1 MRSSYF
7 LSSVY
12 LLQCF
17 HNLSFIVFHFAETGL
32 EGMLFSMLDMET
44 DDKLRTNIHDTLIS
58 MLHELAGEDLARW
71 LLLCKAVL
79 AASTGKLYLLMS
91 VK

>member
-1 MRSSYF
+1 MF
-7 LSSVY
+7 
-12 LLQCF
+12 CF
-17 HNLSFIVFHFAETGL
+17 TETGL

-79 AASTGKLYLLMS
+79 AASTGKSCVCKYVCLSSMIH
-91 VK
+91 

>member
-1 MRSSYF
+1 MINGLIFQETNCYINAKPLKLDF
-7 LSSVY
+7 N
-12 LLQCF
+12 F
-17 HNLSFIVFHFAETGL
+17 VFHFAETGL

-79 AASTGKLYLLMS
+79 AASTGKSY
-91 VK
+91 